1 LQQIVTEEKELF
13 EEVTCALALV
23 ISSWSNVQLVAGQ
36 HFHAHSLLSSSNNS
50 LNMRKGEFYK

>member
-13 EEVTCALALV
+13 EEVTCALVLV
-23 ISSWSNVQLVAGQ
+23 ISSWSHVQLLADQ
-36 HFHAHSLLSSSNNS
+36 HLNAHSLLSSSNNS